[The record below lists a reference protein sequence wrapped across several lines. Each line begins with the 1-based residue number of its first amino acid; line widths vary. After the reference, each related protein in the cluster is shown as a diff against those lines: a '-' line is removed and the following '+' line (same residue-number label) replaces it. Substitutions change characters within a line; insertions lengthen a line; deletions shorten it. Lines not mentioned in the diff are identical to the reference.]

1 MLVVRIWVDKNRGMR
16 KVGLCD
22 LRARQTLS
30 PASLLQLETIR
41 RWAFLESGNVMPLA
55 AHDLGE
61 WSQVFS

>member
-1 MLVVRIWVDKNRGMR
+1 M
-16 KVGLCD
+16 GLCD

-30 PASLLQLETIR
+30 LASLLQLETIR

-55 AHDLGE
+55 AHDLGK